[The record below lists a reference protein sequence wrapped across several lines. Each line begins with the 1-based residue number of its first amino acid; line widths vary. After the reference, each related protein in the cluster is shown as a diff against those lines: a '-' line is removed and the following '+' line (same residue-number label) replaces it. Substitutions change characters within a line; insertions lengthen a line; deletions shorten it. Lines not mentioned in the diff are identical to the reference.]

1 LKVLT
6 EPVVEKKV
14 KIIINKTNIMSD
26 SEQQKQQQQPGC
38 SSEMPTMST
47 KALRDVQTQHGDAS
61 VDEENIVILKDCMSP
76 LPEDWQTI
84 EAVWVF
90 EKDGEPVPLTEEE
103 LEVSGCV
110 C

>member
-26 SEQQKQQQQPGC
+26 SEQQKQQQPGC
-38 SSEMPTMST
+38 SSKMPTTST
-47 KALRDVQTQHGDAS
+47 NALRDVQTQHGDAS

-110 C
+110 F